1 MESFG
6 LLGMGLANALTP
18 TNLLFALI
26 GCTLGM
32 LVGVLP
38 GVGPT
43 AGIAVLIPLTF
54 KLDATGAIIMLAAI
68 YYGAMY
74 GGTITSVLLNTPGE
88 AASVVTTFD
97 GYQMA
102 RQGRGGVALG
112 IAAIG
117 SFIGGTIATFGL
129 VLVAPPLARFAL
141 SFGPAEQFALLIL
154 GLSTLIGLTGRS
166 VVTGMIMGLSGLMLG
181 LVGLDP
187 VTGAP
192 RLTFG
197 IPDLFDGV
205 EFVTV
210 VMGLFGF
217 SEILINLEQ
226 PGPQDLRNE
235 DLVAVAEPRGVGPL
249 GRVDRARHWARF
261 HARADP
267 GHQLGDR
274 VVPVVRGRA
283 ALHQAAARDRCD
295 RRRGR
300 AGDGQQLVHKCR
312 ADPAVHAWAAK
323 LAGRSRSWRGRSSS
337 TAWCRARCSFAAEVV
352 WTIIASLY
360 VGNVMLLIMNLPL
373 LGLWVSVLK
382 IRYPIL
388 MVLILIFSIV
398 GSYSLSGSIFDVGVM
413 FAFGVL
419 GYFFKKLDLPM
430 APLVLALVLGP
441 LIERALRTSLE
452 ISARQPGHLLHQPDR
467 GDVAGPRRD
476 RTARLG
482 LPDAPVPTP
491 GRRRRASRSL
501 TDRLTACFRRSP
513 YLRGTSL
520 SRPQPRIRGGQS
532 PIDPYSRSPRR
543 P

>member
-1 MESFG
+1 MEALG
-6 LLGMGLANALTP
+6 LLGSGLANALTP

-26 GCTLGM
+26 GCILGM

-54 KLDATGAIIMLAAI
+54 QLDATGAIIMLAAI

-112 IAAIG
+112 VAAIG
-117 SFIGGTIATFGL
+117 SFIGGTVATFGL
-129 VLVAPPLARFAL
+129 VLVAPPLAAFAL
-141 SFGPAEQFALLIL
+141 TFGPAEQFALLML

-166 VVTGMIMGLSGLMLG
+166 VVAGLLMGLLGLVLG

-187 VTGAP
+187 VLGTP

-197 IPDLFDGV
+197 LVELFDGV

-210 VMGLFGF
+210 VMGLFGI

-226 PGPQDLRNE
+226 PAMQVFGAKISSLFPSRE
-235 DLVAVAEPRGVGPL
+235 E
-249 GRVDRARHWARF
+249 W
-261 HARADP
+261 
-267 GHQLGDR
+267 
-274 VVPVVRGRA
+274 GRA
-283 ALHQAAARDRCD
+283 AGSIARGTGLGFVLGLIPGTNSAIASFLSYVVERRFTKQPLGSGAIEGVAAPETANNAYTSAALIPLFTLGLPSSPAIAILAGAFIINGLVPGPLLFRDRPD
-295 RRRGR
+295 
-300 AGDGQQLVHKCR
+300 
-312 ADPAVHAWAAK
+312 
-323 LAGRSRSWRGRSSS
+323 
-337 TAWCRARCSFAAEVV
+337 FV
-352 WTIIASLY
+352 WTVIASLY

-373 LGLWVSVLK
+373 VGLWVKVLEV
-382 IRYPIL
+382 RYSIL
-388 MVLILIFSIV
+388 MVTILIFSIV

-413 FAFGVL
+413 FFFGVV
-419 GYFFKKLDLPM
+419 GYLFKKLDLPM

-452 ISARQPGHLLHQPDR
+452 IAGGDPTVFLTRPISAVLLAVAALVLIGAGLGRLPFQRQA
-467 GDVAGPRRD
+467 AG
-476 RTARLG
+476 AEE
-482 LPDAPVPTP
+482 AE
-491 GRRRRASRSL
+491 A
-501 TDRLTACFRRSP
+501 
-513 YLRGTSL
+513 
-520 SRPQPRIRGGQS
+520 
-532 PIDPYSRSPRR
+532 
-543 P
+543 

>member
-1 MESFG
+1 METFG

-102 RQGRGGVALG
+102 LQGRGGVALG

-166 VVTGMIMGLSGLMLG
+166 VVTGMIMGLTGLMLG

-210 VMGLFGF
+210 VMGLFGI

-226 PGPQDLRNE
+226 PALKIFATKISSLWPNREEWGRSVGSIARGTGLGFVLGLIPGTNSAIASFLSYVVERRFAKQPLGTGAIEGVAAPETANNAYTSAALIPLFTLGLPSSPAIAILAGAFIING
-235 DLVAVAEPRGVGPL
+235 LVPGPL
-249 GRVDRARHWARF
+249 LF
-261 HARADP
+261 
-267 GHQLGDR
+267 
-274 VVPVVRGRA
+274 
-283 ALHQAAARDRCD
+283 RDRPD
-295 RRRGR
+295 
-300 AGDGQQLVHKCR
+300 
-312 ADPAVHAWAAK
+312 
-323 LAGRSRSWRGRSSS
+323 
-337 TAWCRARCSFAAEVV
+337 VV

-360 VGNVMLLIMNLPL
+360 VGNVMLLVMNLPL
-373 LGLWVSVLK
+373 VGLWVSVLK

-388 MVLILIFSIV
+388 MVLILVFSIV
-398 GSYSLSGSIFDVGVM
+398 GSYSLSGSLFDVGVM

-452 ISARQPGHLLHQPDR
+452 ISAGSPDIFYTSPIAATLLLLAAIVLLGSAFHLLPFQR
-467 GDVAGPRRD
+467 QAAAAEQVE
-476 RTARLG
+476 
-482 LPDAPVPTP
+482 V
-491 GRRRRASRSL
+491 
-501 TDRLTACFRRSP
+501 
-513 YLRGTSL
+513 
-520 SRPQPRIRGGQS
+520 
-532 PIDPYSRSPRR
+532 
-543 P
+543 